1 MANHSDTP
9 TDPTDPPGPADATD
23 TTDPP
28 PGEEESLLD
37 DADPLELAD
46 GERGGRQL
54 WLYLGSLPF
63 WFIVIFVPT
72 LFLPNFLA
80 GAYGE
85 FLPHLLFDDPVA
97 LSDTVDEYA
106 TTLVGVIGAIGVA
119 GVTAAIA
126 WLGVGVKERLR
137 MALISFSVPYWM
149 IVMWYS
155 YTQLM
160 PRGQYAVAFLGGIL
174 VLYVIMELE
183 EPLVNGNWIETG
195 LLVVSAVISAGTS
208 GYLFLNYQ
216 SVAVDTL
223 GRATQPELVM
233 GFAFTL
239 VMIYLTWRS
248 FGMTFL
254 IVVLAGIGYG
264 LAGPWMPGALSHGG
278 LSATRIIRIL
288 VVSVDGFYGFLTRLV
303 AAWIAL
309 FLLYAGLL
317 KAYGAFDL
325 ILRLAVR
332 SAKYVDSG
340 IAQTAVIASAVIG
353 SVNGS
358 QTANAGMT
366 GSFTIPLM
374 KENGVKPETAGG
386 IEAVASTAGQVL
398 PPVMGAGAFIMAS
411 LITGITYVD
420 VIIAGLIPAV
430 ILVVSIAVAVH
441 YVAAPQI
448 DDPEM
453 TGIIGEPMSD
463 REIALETVKYGIPLV
478 ILIYILGVLQW
489 TVMTAALYTA
499 ASMVFFGISIP
510 LLQAALDGESVP
522 QAGVETLKQT
532 VDGFRQGTL
541 VVAPVTIILA
551 AINGVVDILMA
562 TGVPTAISLTL
573 MDLSGGVMIIAVV
586 LAMIICILL
595 GLGMPTTAAYTVV
608 ALLVAPTLINQ
619 FLIPDLASHFFV
631 FYAAILAGLTPPIAT
646 CVAVTC
652 GISGGGFWGSCKE
665 ALRISAP
672 LFVLPFAFVYHPELV
687 SGVFDYASLSAG
699 VIALLGSLAI
709 IHGINYQF
717 VFNRAGTYGLRVAFF
732 VAGVVAMVH
741 PDQMVQAG
749 ALLAVA
755 AMYVLQVAV
764 GRPNPLLAIRGAFG
778 TLTGRK
784 RP

>member
-1 MANHSDTP
+1 MATNPDTP
-9 TDPTDPPGPADATD
+9 PDPTDPP
-23 TTDPP
+23 TDP
-28 PGEEESLLD
+28 EVAEDSLLD
-37 DADPLELAD
+37 DEEPLDLAEGD
-46 GERGGRQL
+46 RGRKQL
-54 WLYLGSLPF
+54 WLYLLSLPF
-63 WFIVIFVPT
+63 WMGVIFGPT
-72 LFLPNFLA
+72 VVAPALL
-80 GAYGE
+80 GAEIDG
-85 FLPHLLFDDPVA
+85 
-97 LSDTVDEYA
+97 SA
-106 TTLVGVIGAIGVA
+106 TILGVA
-119 GVTAAIA
+119 GVIGVVGIA
-126 WLGVGVKERLR
+126 GLILWLGSGIEERLR
-137 MALISFSVPYWM
+137 MALISYSIPFWM

-155 YTQLM
+155 YTQQM

-174 VLYVIMELE
+174 GLYVLSELD
-183 EPLVNGNWIETG
+183 EPLVEGNWIETAL
-195 LLVVSAVISAGTS
+195 LLVSGVISLGTS

-216 SVAVDTL
+216 QVAIDTV
-223 GRATQPELVM
+223 GRASEAQIAM
-233 GFAFTL
+233 AFAFTL
-239 VMIYLTWRS
+239 AIIYLTWRS
-248 FGMTFL
+248 FGITFL
-254 IVVLAGIGYG
+254 AVVLIGIGYG
-264 LAGPWMPGALSHGG
+264 LAGPQMPGALSHGG
-278 LSATRIIRIL
+278 LSPSRILRIL

-374 KENGVKPETAGG
+374 KENGIKPETAGG

-411 LITGITYVD
+411 LITGVTYVD
-420 VIIAGLIPAV
+420 VIIAGLIPAA
-430 ILVVSIAVAVH
+430 ILVVSIAMAVH

-448 DDPEM
+448 EDPEM
-453 TGIIGEPMSD
+453 DGLIGDKMD
-463 REIALETVKYGIPLV
+463 RSTMILESVKYGVPLFV
-478 ILIYILGVLQW
+478 LIYVLGVLQY

-499 ASMVFFGISIP
+499 LSMIVFGIGIP
-510 LLQAALDGESVP
+510 QVQAALNGESNREALVD
-522 QAGVETLKQT
+522 TLEQT
-532 VDGFRQGTL
+532 VDGFRGGVI

-573 MDLSGGVMIIAVV
+573 LDLSGGIAIVAFV
-586 LAMIICILL
+586 LAMIICIIL

-608 ALLVAPTLINQ
+608 ALLVAPTLISQ
-619 FLIPDLASHFFV
+619 FLVPEFAAHFFV

-672 LFVLPFAFVYHPELV
+672 LFVLPFAFAYHPELV
-687 SGVFDYASLSAG
+687 SGTFNYASLSAG
-699 VIALLGSLAI
+699 ALAMLGSIAI

-717 VFNRAGTYGLRVAFF
+717 AFGRGQTFGLRVAFF

-741 PDQMVQAG
+741 PMQLVQVG
-749 ALLAVA
+749 ALAAVL
-755 AMYVLQVAV
+755 VLYALQTVI
-764 GRPNPLLAIRGAFG
+764 GRPNPLRTLRGAAG
-778 TLTGRK
+778 TLSGRK
-784 RP
+784 R

>member
-1 MANHSDTP
+1 
-9 TDPTDPPGPADATD
+9 
-23 TTDPP
+23 
-28 PGEEESLLD
+28 
-37 DADPLELAD
+37 
-46 GERGGRQL
+46 
-54 WLYLGSLPF
+54 LYLVSLPF
-63 WFIVIFVPT
+63 WAAVIFVPT
-72 LFLPNFLA
+72 VVAPAVLGGELAATATELSTTVLGAA
-80 GAYGE
+80 GA
-85 FLPHLLFDDPVA
+85 
-97 LSDTVDEYA
+97 
-106 TTLVGVIGAIGVA
+106 VGVVGVA
-119 GVTAAIA
+119 AAIL
-126 WLGVGVKERLR
+126 WLGVGIEERLR
-137 MALISFSVPYWM
+137 MALVAYSIPFWL

-174 VLYVIMELE
+174 GLYVISELD
-183 EPLVNGNWIETG
+183 EPLIEGNWGETA
-195 LLVVSAVISAGTS
+195 LLVASGLISLGTS

-216 SVAVDTL
+216 SVAVNTV
-223 GRATQPELVM
+223 GRATEPQLALA
-233 GFAFTL
+233 FAFTL
-239 VMIYLTWRS
+239 AMIYLTWRS
-248 FGMTFL
+248 FGITFL
-254 IVVLAGIGYG
+254 AVVLIGIGYG
-264 LAGPWMPGALSHGG
+264 LAGPQMPGALSHGG
-278 LSATRIIRIL
+278 LSPTRILRIL
-288 VVSVDGFYGFLTRLV
+288 VVSVDGFFGFLTRLV

-374 KENGVKPETAGG
+374 KKNGVKPETAGG

-411 LITGITYVD
+411 LITGVTYVD
-420 VIIAGLIPAV
+420 VIVAGLIPAAV
-430 ILVVSIAVAVH
+430 LVVSIAMAVH

-453 TGIIGEPMSD
+453 GGLIGDAMS
-463 REIALETVKYGIPLV
+463 RRAIALESVKYGVPLLV
-478 ILIYILGVLQW
+478 LIYILGVLQF

-499 ASMVFFGISIP
+499 LSMIAFGIGIP
-510 LLQAALDGESVP
+510 QVQALLDGESNREALVD
-522 QAGVETLKQT
+522 TLEQT
-532 VDGFRQGTL
+532 VDGFREGVV

-573 MDLSGGVMIIAVV
+573 LDLSGGIAIVAFV
-586 LAMIICILL
+586 LAMIICIIL

-608 ALLVAPTLINQ
+608 ALLVAPTLISQ
-619 FLIPDLASHFFV
+619 FAVPEFAGHFFV

-699 VIALLGSLAI
+699 ALALLGSIAI
-709 IHGINYQF
+709 IHGMNYRF
-717 VFNRAGTYGLRVAFF
+717 AFGRGRTYGLRAAFF
-732 VAGVVAMVH
+732 VAGVLAMVH
-741 PDQMVQAG
+741 PTQLVQVG
-749 ALLAVA
+749 ALAAVLVL
-755 AMYVLQVAV
+755 YVLQTVI
-764 GRPNPLLAIRGAFG
+764 GRPNPLRALRGAAG
-778 TLTGRK
+778 TLSNRK
-784 RP
+784 R